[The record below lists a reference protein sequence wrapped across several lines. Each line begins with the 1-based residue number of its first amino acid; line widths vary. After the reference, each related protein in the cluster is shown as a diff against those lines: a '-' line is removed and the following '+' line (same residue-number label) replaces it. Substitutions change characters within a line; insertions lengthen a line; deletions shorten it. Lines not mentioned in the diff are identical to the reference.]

1 MNTNV
6 EELYRYGCCLIV
18 GVILGL
24 IIGFWDNIYWNFEIS
39 LFNVVS
45 LLSTVFVT
53 IYVAKVIQKTLQ
65 QRSNKDN
72 LIIKRIDVIDD
83 KLERIGEFIQL
94 DGFSYKTLTSNFSTL
109 YVSLKRVLEEVKR
122 FYPDVD
128 ETGNMVNKM
137 TLELRKLQY
146 SSTYTPPRR
155 DGNAVTTDI
164 SIVNDQVRYSIKKR
178 QDVVNEISSFRDK
191 IMDLQMKI
199 YSD

>member
-94 DGFSYKTLTSNFSTL
+94 DGFSYKALTSNFSTL

>member
-1 MNTNV
+1 MNMNL
-6 EELYRYGCCLIV
+6 EEACRYGCCLIV
-18 GVILGL
+18 GIILGL
-24 IIGFWDNIYWNFEIS
+24 FIGFWDIIYWNYEIS

-53 IYVAKVIQKTLQ
+53 IYVAKVIQKALQ

-94 DGFSYKTLTSNFSTL
+94 DGFSYKALTSNFSTL

-128 ETGNMVNKM
+128 ETGNMVNQM

-155 DGNAVTTDI
+155 DGNTVTTDI
-164 SIVNDQVRYSIKKR
+164 SIIDDKVEYSRKKR
-178 QDVVNEISSFRDK
+178 LDVVNEISSFRDK

>member
-6 EELYRYGCCLIV
+6 EEVYRYGCCLIV

-72 LIIKRIDVIDD
+72 LIIKRIDVIDIYHEWS
-83 KLERIGEFIQL
+83 K
-94 DGFSYKTLTSNFSTL
+94 
-109 YVSLKRVLEEVKR
+109 
-122 FYPDVD
+122 
-128 ETGNMVNKM
+128 
-137 TLELRKLQY
+137 
-146 SSTYTPPRR
+146 
-155 DGNAVTTDI
+155 NAG
-164 SIVNDQVRYSIKKR
+164 Q
-178 QDVVNEISSFRDK
+178 
-191 IMDLQMKI
+191 
-199 YSD
+199 

>member
-6 EELYRYGCCLIV
+6 EEVYRYGCCLIV

-128 ETGNMVNKM
+128 ETGNMVNQM

-155 DGNAVTTDI
+155 DDNAVTTDI
-164 SIVNDQVRYSIKKR
+164 SIVNDQVRYSMKKR

>member
-53 IYVAKVIQKTLQ
+53 IYVAKVIQKALQ

-94 DGFSYKTLTSNFSTL
+94 DGFSYKALTSNFSTL

-128 ETGNMVNKM
+128 ETGNMVNQM

-155 DGNAVTTDI
+155 DGNTVTTDI
-164 SIVNDQVRYSIKKR
+164 SIIDDKVEYSRKKR
-178 QDVVNEISSFRDK
+178 LDVVNEISSFRDK

>member
-6 EELYRYGCCLIV
+6 EEVYRYGCCLIV

-128 ETGNMVNKM
+128 ETGNMVNQM

-164 SIVNDQVRYSIKKR
+164 SIVNDQVRYSMKKR
-178 QDVVNEISSFRDK
+178 LDVVNEISSFRDK